1 MHYRGLLYRALN
13 PIWAREPLSGEGARR
28 FGGRFNVKGT
38 PALYTALSIMT
49 AIREVNQVGTLQPT
63 TLVAYRADM
72 EPIFDATDPEALYGY
87 GLGRN
92 ELAADDW
99 RMRMREDGKAPTQL
113 LAEQLIRDGY
123 AGMHVRSFAKG
134 ATDADL
140 NIVLWAWSDSKPQQ
154 LILVDDEYRL
164 VSQMQGD

>member
-28 FGGRFNVKGT
+28 FGGRFNPKGT

-49 AIREVNQVGTLQPT
+49 AIREANQIGTLQPT
-63 TLVAYRADM
+63 TLVAYQANL
-72 EPIFDATDPEALYGY
+72 EPIFDATDAKALHGY
-87 GLGRN
+87 GLGPD

-99 RMRMREDGKAPTQL
+99 RVQMRADGKAPTQL

-123 AGMHVRSFAKG
+123 AGMQVRSFAKG

-140 NIVLWAWSDSKPQQ
+140 NIVLWTWDGEPPAQ
-154 LILVDDEYRL
+154 LALVDDEGRL
-164 VSQMQGD
+164 G

>member
-28 FGGRFNVKGT
+28 FGGRFNPKGT

-49 AIREVNQVGTLQPT
+49 AIREANQIGTLQPT
-63 TLVAYRADM
+63 TLVAYQANL
-72 EPIFDATDPEALYGY
+72 EPIFDATDAKALHGY
-87 GLGRN
+87 GLGPD
-92 ELAADDW
+92 ELPADDW
-99 RMRMREDGKAPTQL
+99 RVQMRADGKAPTQL

-123 AGMHVRSFAKG
+123 AGMQVRSFAKG

-140 NIVLWAWSDSKPQQ
+140 NIVLWTWDGEPPAQ
-154 LILVDDEYRL
+154 LALVDDEGRL
-164 VSQMQGD
+164 G